1 MRITLRKSLLRQ
13 HHAVLAAFLLTAG
26 PAMAEGNYYLK
37 GHAGFSIA
45 QDNDFGQTGV
55 AATGASGDG
64 NYGSG
69 FATGAALG
77 YRYGNGF
84 SAEIDWEYR
93 SNDNDSITFSDGTSY
108 SEGNLASNTF
118 FVNGFYTF
126 QEAFDNVRPY
136 IGAGI
141 GWVQEI
147 DLDIEAAGIETSYT
161 GDSEIAWQLMTG
173 LETTFNTDWRL
184 QGELRYTRIADVDL
198 EQESGP
204 GRITGLD
211 YDTWTIGLNLIY
223 DF

>member
-1 MRITLRKSLLRQ
+1 MRTTLRKCSLPLKY
-13 HHAVLAAFLLTAG
+13 AILAASSLVAA

-55 AATGASGDG
+55 ATPGASGDG
-64 NYGSG
+64 SYDSG
-69 FATGAALG
+69 FATGIALG
-77 YRYGNGF
+77 YRYGNGI
-84 SAEIDWEYR
+84 SAEIDWTYR
-93 SNDNDSITFSDGTSY
+93 SNDNDSVDFSDGVSY

-118 FVNGFYTF
+118 FVNGYYTF
-126 QEAFDNVRPY
+126 EEVFNNVRPY
-136 IGAGI
+136 VGAGI

-147 DLDIEAAGIETSYT
+147 DLDLEAGGIETSYT
-161 GDSEIAWQLMTG
+161 GDSEVAWQLMTG
-173 LETTFNTDWRL
+173 IETTFNRDWRL

-198 EQESGP
+198 EQESGT

-211 YDTWTIGLNLIY
+211 YDAWTIGVNLVY

>member
-1 MRITLRKSLLRQ
+1 MRITPRKSPLLLVP
-13 HHAVLAAFLLTAG
+13 ATLAACLMTSA
-26 PAMAEGNYYLK
+26 PVMAEGNYYLR

-45 QDNDFGQTGV
+45 GDNEFAQTGV
-55 AATGASGDG
+55 AAAGATGSGS
-64 NYGSG
+64 YGSG
-69 FATGAALG
+69 FATGIAFG

-118 FVNGFYTF
+118 FVNGYYTF
-126 QEAFDNVRPY
+126 EEVFDNVRPY
-136 IGAGI
+136 VGAGV

-147 DLDIEAAGIETSYT
+147 DLDLEAAVLETSYT
-161 GDSEIAWQLMTG
+161 GDSELAWQLMTG
-173 LETTFNTDWRL
+173 IETTFNRDWRL
-184 QGELRYTRIADVDL
+184 QGELRYTRVADVNL
-198 EQESGP
+198 EQENGP

-211 YDTWTIGLNLIY
+211 YDAWTIGVNLVY